1 MIKVLHFVSTP
12 SIGSGV
18 MSVIMNYY
26 RHMDRSKIQ
35 FDFLCFIPCKE
46 SYEEEIKNLGGR
58 VFFIPKPGLSHHSLK
73 KMKQF
78 FMENRGTYQWLHNHE
93 VYLTFILEPMANIYG
108 IKHFIVHSHATKYS
122 DRTLSSI
129 RNCILCMPIRFM
141 HCQKLACSSAAGAFL
156 FGRRAMRK
164 GTVQV
169 LHNAVDCAY
178 FHFNRQKR
186 DSQRSSLG
194 ISADTFVLGH
204 VGRFARQKNHGFLIK
219 IFCAFHNLYPD
230 SRLVCIG
237 TGELEEEIKQM
248 SIQFGL
254 YDKVLFLGQCDNVA
268 DLLNIMD
275 VFLLPSYFEGY
286 PVSLVEAC
294 CNGLP
299 CLISNT
305 IPWEM
310 DSELIHAMS
319 LTQPPEHWAEK
330 AASLSRISS
339 DSVRLPMD
347 FDINLQARK
356 LENIYMNVHE
366 QI

>member
-35 FDFLCFIPCKE
+35 FDFLCFLPCKE
-46 SYEEEIKNLGGR
+46 SYEAEIEELGGR
-58 VFFIPKPGLSHHSLK
+58 VFFVPTPRISMKVIHSLYD
-73 KMKQF
+73 F
-78 FMENRGTYQWLHNHE
+78 FCNHRGEYQWLHNHE
-93 VYLTFILEPMANIYG
+93 VYLSFLLKPLSEYCG
-108 IKHFIVHSHATKYS
+108 IKNMIIHSHATKYS
-122 DRTLSSI
+122 DHTLSAI
-129 RNCILCMPIRFM
+129 RNRILCIPIRFM

-156 FGRRAMRK
+156 FGKRAMRK

-204 VGRFARQKNHGFLIK
+204 VGRFARQKNHGFLLK
-219 IFCAFHNLYPD
+219 IFYAFHKRHPD
-230 SRLVCIG
+230 SKLICIG
-237 TGELEEEIKQM
+237 TGELEEAVKQM
-248 SIQFGL
+248 SIRLGL
-254 YDKVLFLGQCDNVA
+254 YDKVLFLGQCDHVA

-305 IPWEM
+305 ISWEM

-319 LTQPPEHWAEK
+319 LTQPPEQWAEK

-339 DSVRLPMD
+339 DSVWLPTD